1 MKKVFLLFGRA
12 VFLTACSDNQ
22 DFSTRDNYGM
32 NQAYA
37 ATIPN
42 DYSNLQAE
50 ASNESTVYICTGP
63 NSKRYHKY
71 YDCRGLGRCSGDI
84 KAISVSK
91 AQSLGRTPC
100 KVCY

>member
-1 MKKVFLLFGRA
+1 MKKVFLLFGLA
-12 VFLTACSDNQ
+12 VFLTACSDSQ

-42 DYSNLQAE
+42 DYSNLQTE

-71 YDCRGLGRCSGDI
+71 Y
-84 KAISVSK
+84 
-91 AQSLGRTPC
+91 
-100 KVCY
+100 